1 MTKIAQLPFGYGLAS
16 LGFIAAVSCGTP
28 AWSQAPLALV
38 EEVRG
43 NPGVEFMDYVRPGT
57 TIKLGPRDSIVL
69 GYLASC
75 WRETISG
82 GTVVVGTEQSEVQG
96 GKYTRVKA
104 PCNGGR
110 IDLTPKQ
117 ANQSAG
123 TTLRAPDDDPPLVYG
138 LSPFF
143 EATGRAALLV
153 VSVDKPTEHFTAVL
167 TRKPNSQTSYYDF
180 AGANIALRAGKTYR
194 ASIGPRQIVFKVD
207 ANAKPGRLPIISR
220 LVRFGPAS

>member
-1 MTKIAQLPFGYGLAS
+1 MTKIAKLPFGNGLAS
-16 LGFIAAVSCGTP
+16 LAFIAALSFGPP
-28 AWSQAPLALV
+28 AWSQTPLALV

-57 TIKLGPRDSIVL
+57 TIRLGPRDTVVL
-69 GYLASC
+69 SYLSSC

-82 GTVVVGTEQSEVQG
+82 GTVIVGTEQSEVEG
-96 GKYTRVKA
+96 GKFTRVKA
-104 PCNGGR
+104 PCNAGR
-110 IDLTPKQ
+110 IDLTPRQ

-123 TTLRAPDDDPPLVYG
+123 TTLRAPDEAQLVYG

-153 VSVDKPTEHFTAVL
+153 VSLDKPTEHFTAVL
-167 TRKPNSQTSYYDF
+167 TRKSGSQVSYYDF
-180 AGANIALRAGKTYR
+180 ASANMVLRAGRTYR
-194 ASIGPRQIVFKVD
+194 ASIGARQIVFKVD

-220 LVRFGPAS
+220 LVRFPPAS

>member
-1 MTKIAQLPFGYGLAS
+1 MTKIAKLPFGDGVANLA
-16 LGFIAAVSCGTP
+16 FITMLSFCAP
-28 AWSQAPLALV
+28 ASAQAPLALV

-57 TIKLGPRDSIVL
+57 TIKLGPRDTIVL

-75 WRETISG
+75 WRETISS
-82 GTVVVGTEQSEVQG
+82 GTVTVGTEQSDVQG
-96 GKYTRVKA
+96 GKFTRVKA

-110 IDLTPKQ
+110 IDLTAKQ

-123 TTLRAPDDDPPLVYG
+123 TTLRAPDDDQQVVYG

-167 TRKPNSQTSYYDF
+167 TRKPGSQLSYYDF

-194 ASIGPRQIVFKVD
+194 ASIGARQIVFKVD